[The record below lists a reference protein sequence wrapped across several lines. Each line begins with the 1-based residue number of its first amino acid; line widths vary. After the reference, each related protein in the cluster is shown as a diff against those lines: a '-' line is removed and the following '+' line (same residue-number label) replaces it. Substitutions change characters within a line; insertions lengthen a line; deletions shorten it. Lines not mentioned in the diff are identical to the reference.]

1 LESISVKEEGILLKG
16 KLKLVTVLLIATML
30 SLTLTLTL
38 QAALGDRDLN
48 RGDKGQ
54 EVRELQT
61 KLNQVGQGIK
71 VDGIFGR
78 NTENA
83 VRNFQKSHGLKA
95 DGIAGKKTID
105 ALKKVTGGATNK
117 GGKAVGS
124 NSKDLNLLA
133 HAVHGEARGEP
144 YQGQVAV
151 AAVILNRIKDSRF
164 PKTIAGII
172 YQPGAFSSVNDG
184 QINIAPDAQSIKAA
198 REAMNGSDPSHGAV
212 FFFAP
217 EKTTNRFVWSRP
229 QICKIGKHIFT
240 K

>member
-1 LESISVKEEGILLKG
+1 MLKG
-16 KLKLVTVLLIATML
+16 KLKLVAVISIAIML

-38 QAALGDRDLN
+38 QAALGDRNLN
-48 RGDKGQ
+48 RGDTGQ
-54 EVRELQT
+54 EVKELQT
-61 KLNQVGQGIK
+61 KLNQVGQSIK
-71 VDGIFGR
+71 VDGVYGR

-83 VRNFQKSHGLKA
+83 VRAFQRGHGLKA
-95 DGIAGKKTID
+95 DGVAGKKTID
-105 ALKKVTGGATNK
+105 ALKKATAGSTNK

-133 HAVHGEARGEP
+133 HAVTGEARGEP
-144 YQGQVAV
+144 YQGKVAV

-172 YQPGAFSSVNDG
+172 YQPGAFSSVSDG
-184 QINIAPDAQSIKAA
+184 QINLQPDADAIKAA